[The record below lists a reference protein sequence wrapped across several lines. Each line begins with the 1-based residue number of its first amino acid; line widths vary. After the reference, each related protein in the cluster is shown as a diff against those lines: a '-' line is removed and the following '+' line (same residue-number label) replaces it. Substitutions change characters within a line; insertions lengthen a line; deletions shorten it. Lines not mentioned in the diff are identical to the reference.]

1 MEIACSEE
9 PNVNDGVSKTH
20 GKWRA
25 IKDIL
30 GNPSA
35 ALDDPEHSHMMIGSI
50 QTPTAQAKIEE
61 ISASDSH
68 QASATNQ

>member
-9 PNVNDGVSKTH
+9 PNVNDGVSKAH

-35 ALDDPEHSHMMIGSI
+35 ALENPEHGHMMIGSI
-50 QTPTAQAKIEE
+50 QTPTAQTKIEE

-68 QASATNQ
+68 QASVMDK